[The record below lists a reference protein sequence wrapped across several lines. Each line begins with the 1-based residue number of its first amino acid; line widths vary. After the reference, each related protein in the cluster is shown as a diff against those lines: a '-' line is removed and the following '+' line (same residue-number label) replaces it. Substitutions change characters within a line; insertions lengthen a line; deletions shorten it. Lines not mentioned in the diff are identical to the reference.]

1 MSDKP
6 AVDGYGR
13 PLRNQPPE
21 PAAVPRTPLKGQ
33 ANLGFEL
40 VAQLQAAGVDSM
52 ERLEAIGAKEAWL
65 RLRLQFP
72 RRGDLR
78 TLLAL
83 QGAIEGVL
91 IGHMTPEEVDV
102 LRGWREHHLKDE
114 HLR

>member
-13 PLRNQPPE
+13 PLRNQPAPPPE
-21 PAAVPRTPLKGQ
+21 PPRTPLNGQ

-40 VAQLQAAGVDSM
+40 VTQLKAAGVESL
-52 ERLEAIGAKEAWL
+52 ERLETIGAKEAWL

-83 QGAIEGVL
+83 QGAIDGVL
-91 IGHMTPEEVDV
+91 IGHMSPEDVDV
-102 LRGWREHHLKDE
+102 LRGWREQHLRDE
-114 HLR
+114 HTT